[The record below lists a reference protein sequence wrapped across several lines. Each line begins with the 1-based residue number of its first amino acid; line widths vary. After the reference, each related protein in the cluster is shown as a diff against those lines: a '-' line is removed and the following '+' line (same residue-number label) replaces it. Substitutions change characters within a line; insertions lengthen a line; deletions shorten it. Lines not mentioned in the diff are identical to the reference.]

1 MEQERVQLQQQAES
15 LSRRLE
21 QVLSDKSVP
30 AAAFDADTPIDKT
43 LAFLQEIIKVN
54 MLGTCAGREN
64 ILQLLAAHLPQN

>member
-43 LAFLQEIIKVN
+43 LAFLQEIIKV
-54 MLGTCAGREN
+54 LGTCAGREN